1 MNDDT
6 SAPVNS
12 LVDKDIAASICQFNF
27 LPIRYMHPTWF
38 GALPDG
44 SLLERLRHCQ
54 RAEPRLSRY
63 LLAHFDLAGHYWFEF
78 AAPIHRIA
86 LLPSVSLIKL
96 LFYAGLTLNAE
107 SIRRT
112 LLRSDV
118 IALKQRLGE
127 KPYLFALKRAPFLCS
142 PQTSP
147 ANLPRDETLRAHLV
161 RAGMRCLS
169 SVFYDHHR
177 ALTQR
182 LLWKLPRSWST
193 VYSPNPVERDT
204 QEALTWLLI
213 KLVSELE
220 LS

>member
-12 LVDKDIAASICQFNF
+12 LADNDIAASICQFNF
-27 LPIRYMHPTWF
+27 SPIRYMHPTWF
-38 GALPDG
+38 SALPNG

-63 LLAHFDLAGHYWFEF
+63 LLAYFNLVGHYWFEF
-78 AAPIHRIA
+78 TAPTHRIA
-86 LLPSVSLIKL
+86 LLPSVSLTKL

-107 SIRRT
+107 PIRRT
-112 LLRSDV
+112 LLRTDV
-118 IALKQRLGE
+118 IRLKQRLGE
-127 KPYLFALKRAPFLCS
+127 KPYLFALKRAPFLYS
-142 PQTSP
+142 PQANP
-147 ANLPRDETLRAHLV
+147 ANLPHDETLRAHLM
-161 RAGMRCLS
+161 REGMRCLS
-169 SVFYDHHR
+169 SVFHDHHR

-193 VYSPNPVERDT
+193 VYSPDPVETDT
-204 QEALTWLLI
+204 QETLTWLLI